1 MEKRPYRVVQWA
13 TGKVGA
19 VAIRH
24 FVENPAFDLVG
35 VFVTDPA
42 KVGKDAG
49 ELVEMEPIG
58 VIATDDV
65 EAILA
70 TGADCVHFAPARP
83 DLDMVCRLLRAGMN
97 VVSPL
102 GPFYRTER
110 SAAACDAIAEACRE
124 GGTSFH
130 GSGIHPGFAGD
141 ILPLT
146 LTRIM
151 ERVDHIHIY
160 EVVDQLANPSNYIEI
175 MGFGRDCEDLLA
187 NPSRSA
193 DAPYFFAESMALVAE
208 ALGTRV
214 EKLTTKLE
222 VAAADEDIVY
232 AHGVV
237 KAGTVAGQ
245 HYEWTGWANGRA
257 FISYHFFWRMGTTG
271 MTPQWDCGP
280 TGYRVLIE
288 GNPPMELRMP
298 EPETLRGGTR
308 YISLWTAMAGVNT
321 IPAVC
326 DGEPGI
332 LTHRELGLLQTRGQV
347 RTPSG
352 QAQAAEGE
360 R

>member
-1 MEKRPYRVVQWA
+1 MADKTYRIVQWA

-19 VAIRH
+19 AAIRH
-24 FVENPAFDLVG
+24 FVENPALALAG
-35 VFVTDPA
+35 VFVTTPEKA
-42 KVGKDAG
+42 GKDAG
-49 ELVEMEPIG
+49 ELIG
-58 VIATDDV
+58 IDKTGVLATDDV

-70 TGADCVHFAPARP
+70 LEADCVHFAPARQ
-83 DLDMVCRLLRAGMN
+83 DVEMICRLLRSGKS

-102 GPFYRTER
+102 GPFYLTER
-110 SAAACDAIAEACRE
+110 SAAAFAQIEAACRE

-151 ERVDHIHIY
+151 ERVDHIHVY

-175 MGFGRDCEDLLA
+175 MGFGRSCEDLLA

-193 DAPYFFAESMALVAE
+193 DAPYFFAESMELVAE
-208 ALGTRV
+208 TLGKRI

-222 VAAADEDIVY
+222 VAAADQDIP
-232 AHGVV
+232 HSRGVV

-245 HYEWTGWANGRA
+245 HYEWTGWADGRPL
-257 FISYHFFWRMGTTG
+257 ISYHFFWRMGETG

-280 TGYRVLIE
+280 TGYRILVE

-298 EPETLRGGTR
+298 EPEAIRGETR
-308 YISLWTAMAGVNT
+308 YISLWTAMAGVNM

-326 DGEPGI
+326 DAEPGI
-332 LTHRELGLLQTRGQV
+332 VTHRELGLARTQGQV
-347 RTPSG
+347 R
-352 QAQAAEGE
+352 
-360 R
+360 